1 MKVENTIRK
10 EVSNKRPYCIFHL
23 CEMSRI
29 DKPIE
34 GESRFVL
41 EVREEWGVQD
51 LFLEQWKCDKI
62 DCVDGCTTLSIMKKP
77 YIHFM
82 TCMVGELYLNKAAA
96 ITKTTN
102 KQPPAQLENSQTK
115 TGYSC
120 ILYWCSP
127 QI

>member
-1 MKVENTIRK
+1 MKFENTIRK

-51 LFLEQWKCDKI
+51 LFLEQWNVIKLT
-62 DCVDGCTTLSIMKKP
+62 VLMAAQP
-77 YIHFM
+77 WVYIHFM